1 MLDCAARGEVLGIT
15 SAARRGEGGGVLGR
29 AAAGTEAA
37 AGMRAAGWVDEF
49 DWMSKAL
56 SL

>member
-15 SAARRGEGGGVLGR
+15 SAARRGEGGGVLGQ